1 MAGPAAGGRAYPGHV
16 PVTLR
21 LVLAALLVL
30 TGLALV
36 VVAALGARARLPRNR
51 FAGVRTR
58 ASLHSGPAFVA
69 ANRVAAPLLGAAGA
83 IALVGGAALAAAPV
97 AALAWVLV
105 VVAAAGTALLSGL
118 GGVLGDRAAAALVAE
133 TPAAE
138 TCGGACAGCDLVA
151 GCRTGASDPAATSP
165 ASPDRP

>member
-1 MAGPAAGGRAYPGHV
+1 M
-16 PVTLR
+16 
-21 LVLAALLVL
+21 VLAAVLVL
-30 TGLALV
+30 TGLALA

-83 IALVGGAALAAAPV
+83 IALVGGAALAAAEEP
-97 AALAWVLV
+97 APAWVLV
-105 VVAAAGTALLSGL
+105 AVSVTGTALLSGI

-133 TPAAE
+133 MPQAE

-151 GCRTGASDPAATSP
+151 GCRTGTADPAATSP

>member
-1 MAGPAAGGRAYPGHV
+1 M
-16 PVTLR
+16 TLR

-36 VVAALGARARLPRNR
+36 TVAALGARARLPRNR

-83 IALVGGAALAAAPV
+83 IALVGGAAVAAAPRP
-97 AALAWVLV
+97 ALAWVLV
-105 VVAAAGTALLSGL
+105 VVSAVGTALLSGV

-133 TPAAE
+133 TPVAE

-151 GCRTGASDPAATSP
+151 GCRTATDTAATSP

>member
-1 MAGPAAGGRAYPGHV
+1 MTV
-16 PVTLR
+16 PVSLR
-21 LVLAALLVL
+21 MALAALLVL

-69 ANRVAAPLLGAAGA
+69 ANRIAAPLLGAAGT
-83 IALVGGAALAAAPV
+83 IALVGGAALAAAPDPV
-97 AALAWVLV
+97 LAWVLV
-105 VVAAAGTALLSGL
+105 VVSVIGTALLSGV
-118 GGVLGDRAAAALVAE
+118 GGVLGDRAADALVAE
-133 TPAAE
+133 LPTQ

-151 GCRTGASDPAATSP
+151 GCRTGQVAGDGGGA

>member
-1 MAGPAAGGRAYPGHV
+1 M

-21 LVLAALLVL
+21 LVLAAVLVL

-36 VVAALGARARLPRNR
+36 TVAVLGARARLPRNR
-51 FAGVRTR
+51 FAGVRTQ

-83 IALVGGAALAAAPV
+83 VALAGGGALAATSRPS
-97 AALAWVLV
+97 LGWVLV
-105 VVAAAGTALLSGL
+105 VVSVVGTVLLSGL
-118 GGVLGDRAAAALVAE
+118 GGALGDRAAAGLVAE
-133 TPAAE
+133 LPPAA

-151 GCRTGASDPAATSP
+151 GCRDAAVDPAATSP

>member
-1 MAGPAAGGRAYPGHV
+1 M
-16 PVTLR
+16 TLR
-21 LVLAALLVL
+21 LVLAAVLVL

-36 VVAALGARARLPRNR
+36 TVAALGARARLPRNR

-69 ANRVAAPLLGAAGA
+69 ANKVAAPLLGAAGA
-83 IALVGGAALAAAPV
+83 VALVGGAALAAAPRPSP
-97 AALAWVLV
+97 AWVLIV
-105 VVAAAGTALLSGL
+105 VSVVGTALLAGL

-133 TPAAE
+133 TPPAV

-151 GCRTGASDPAATSP
+151 GCRTRTDAAATSP